1 MRVFE
6 QVSEEYPIGQ
16 AHTLKPTMVL
26 STNCMYVCE
35 LTTVYMKSASFL
47 SFFIMSRP

>member
-16 AHTLKPTMVL
+16 AHTLRSTMVL
-26 STNCMYVCE
+26 SSEGMYV
-35 LTTVYMKSASFL
+35 LQLATIRTS
-47 SFFIMSRP
+47 